1 MTMTLILEQT
11 FNGLQAGVTLFLVAA
26 GLTLILGIMDFV
38 FLAHGAQVMIGAYAA
53 AAITGATG
61 NFYFGLLLAIPVTF
75 ASGYLLEFLIIR
87 HLYQRDHMEQVLAT
101 FGLILFFNEVIRI
114 GFGPAALYSD
124 LPPSLSGFVEILP
137 DTPYPAYRL
146 AVILAGLVLAL
157 AIHLFV
163 SRTRVGAMVRAGANN
178 PMMTAALGVNIKI
191 LFRLIFA
198 TGACFAGVAG
208 MLLGP
213 LTSVQPGM
221 GEPLL
226 ILSLVVIIIGGIGS
240 VRGAFIAAIIVGLV
254 DTLGRVF
261 LPSLLR
267 LVIDQAAADGAG
279 PALASMLVYILMALV
294 LIFRPTGLFPA
305 KGS

>member
-1 MTMTLILEQT
+1 MTLTLILEQA

-26 GLTLILGIMDFV
+26 GLTLILGIMDVV

-53 AAITGATG
+53 AAITAATG
-61 NFYFGLLLAIPVTF
+61 SFYIGLLLAVPVTF
-75 ASGYLLEFLIIR
+75 ASGYLLEFLLIR
-87 HLYQRDHMEQVLAT
+87 HLYRRDHMEQVLAT
-101 FGLILFFNEVIRI
+101 FGLILFFNELIRI

-137 DTPYPAYRL
+137 GTPYPVYRL
-146 AVILAGLVLAL
+146 GVILVGLACAV
-157 AIHLFV
+157 AIHMFV
-163 SRTRVGAMVRAGANN
+163 SRTRIGAMVRAGANN
-178 PMMTAALGVNIKI
+178 PEMTAALGVNIKT

-198 TGACFAGVAG
+198 IGACFAGVAG
-208 MLLGP
+208 MMLGP
-213 LTSVQPGM
+213 ITAVQPGM

-240 VRGAFIAAIIVGLV
+240 VRGAFIAAIIVGLI

-261 LPSLLR
+261 LPAMLR
-267 LVIDQAAADGAG
+267 LVVDQATADGAG
-279 PALASMLVYILMALV
+279 PAVASMLVYIVMAVV

-305 KGS
+305 KG

>member
-1 MTMTLILEQT
+1 MTLIIEQT

-53 AAITGATG
+53 AAITGTTG
-61 NFYFGLLLAIPVTF
+61 NFYLGLLLAIPVTF

-178 PMMTAALGVNIKI
+178 SAMTAALGINIKI

-261 LPSLLR
+261 LPALLR
-267 LVIDQAAADGAG
+267 LIIDQAAADGAG
-279 PALASMLVYILMALV
+279 PALASMLVYILMAMV